1 MRVYQRSPYNTRS
14 TELMPFVLVL
24 VRIYKLYIFLKYGS
38 PLTHRNLRL
47 GCGGAAISR
56 LPERLFGRQPRT
68 LSPQDYRSSQKS
80 GRCVDSG
87 FQSFLHQCVGGVRA
101 VCHPVLRIRQT
112 PADEYRLDFD
122 SYTRMYIRLSRLL
135 DLKLLFKSSSEN
147 LLRYILIP
155 RQTRSVTQH
164 LDKITYKGYRRHY
177 SFIEQKN

>member
-1 MRVYQRSPYNTRS
+1 MDLLTTSTVGIDTSCDCSFYPTFRLRIHNFSVPWISIVSTSTYLYRTFLLTFTKTVMRVYQRSPYNTRS

-24 VRIYKLYIFLKYGS
+24 VRVYKLYIFLKYGS

-87 FQSFLHQCVGGVRA
+87 F
-101 VCHPVLRIRQT
+101 
-112 PADEYRLDFD
+112 
-122 SYTRMYIRLSRLL
+122 
-135 DLKLLFKSSSEN
+135 
-147 LLRYILIP
+147 
-155 RQTRSVTQH
+155 
-164 LDKITYKGYRRHY
+164 
-177 SFIEQKN
+177 

>member
-24 VRIYKLYIFLKYGS
+24 VRVYKLYIFLKYGS

-112 PADEYRLDFD
+112 PADEYRLMFQI
-122 SYTRMYIRLSRLL
+122 YYNYETVQTSRSKTFIQVLL
-135 DLKLLFKSSSEN
+135 GKSPQVYSN
-147 LLRYILIP
+147 
-155 RQTRSVTQH
+155 TQVDEIGNAT
-164 LDKITYKGYRRHY
+164 LG
-177 SFIEQKN
+177 